1 MNQSH
6 RLGCNP
12 SIIAI
17 VLLALCLIACS
28 PKYDWRDVAGQR
40 APYTI
45 LMPDKPSRL
54 SREIQLGQ
62 QTVTMHMTAT
72 QIDGIKFAVGA
83 IKMPDAVKAQAA
95 MALIKSALLK
105 NIEGTISQEKIS
117 AANVSGKLSLSEEFN
132 AFNPRTSIRMS
143 GRIVARDGWVF
154 EVLVVGPE
162 HAIDRDIVDMFF
174 SSFKPGNLSDLG
186 SAAAKTPERSIF
198 HRLFWSIS

>member
-1 MNQSH
+1 
-6 RLGCNP
+6 
-12 SIIAI
+12 
-17 VLLALCLIACS
+17 
-28 PKYDWRDVAGQR
+28 
-40 APYTI
+40 
-45 LMPDKPSRL
+45 MPDKPSRL

-198 HRLFWSIS
+198 HRLFGQYLDIDTANPAKSVLVKLFFRYRRPKSDRLLASLDNKRSLQLRQVN